1 MSKGAYSI
9 SIRQGKIATRHDRRE
24 YTPENTDERL
34 KIYNKTIVDLYANGK
49 SDEEVFNSFF
59 ADSVAEYNAKQKRN
73 DRKKKNYYEEINSE
87 KRAEKPFFE
96 YVIQIGNHEDNGITN
111 DDFDVDKWADDKSA
125 YDIDSVLNKSQ
136 SNAELRQILDAKM
149 AELPMKYP
157 NFRFSL
163 IQSHGDEPNG
173 TYHYHVKF
181 TPVATGYKKGMT
193 EQCSLSKALENMGY
207 KSEGADYAI
216 MQWQNDVKKD
226 IEEAMNVWGYEKAD
240 MENENDGMDMSLFK
254 LQTQKETLINQN
266 EALTFENQEL
276 KADNKNLFNLNLI
289 QKDKLTKATLQAQ
302 AITDNAKS
310 NAQKLELD
318 TKRRIQK
325 MTNAEKEK
333 LTQATILKEKAQAVL
348 QQATDALKAV
358 QNTPTDNP
366 RLEWMRTYKFSNG
379 RTPEDYY
386 RKDTREREKNNA
398 HTRLV
403 NAMKQMELL
412 NESWNDYNNQ
422 HDEELTL

>member
-1 MSKGAYSI
+1 MNKGAYSI
-9 SIRQGKIATRHDRRE
+9 SIRQGKLATRHDRRE

-34 KIYNKTIVDLYANGK
+34 QVYNKTVVDLYSDGK

-59 ADSVAEYNAKQKRN
+59 ADSVAEYNAKQKRK
-73 DRKKKNYYEEINSE
+73 DRKKKNYYEEIDSE
-87 KRAEKPFFE
+87 KRAEKPFYE
-96 YVIQIGNHEDNGITN
+96 YVIQIGNHEDNGVTN
-111 DDFDVDKWADDKSA
+111 NDFDVDKWGENKST

-207 KSEGADYAI
+207 KTEGADYAI
-216 MQWQNDVKKD
+216 TQWQSDVKKD
-226 IEEAMNVWGYEKAD
+226 IEEAMNALDYEKAD

-254 LQTQKETLINQN
+254 LQTQKATLLNQN
-266 EALTFENQEL
+266 EALNIENQEL
-276 KADNKNLFNLNLI
+276 KENNKNLFNLNLI
-289 QKDKLTKATLQAQ
+289 QKDKLAKATLQAQ
-302 AITDNAKS
+302 SITDNAKS

-318 TKRRIQK
+318 MKRRIQK
-325 MTNAEKEK
+325 MTNEEKEK
-333 LTQATILKEKAQAVL
+333 LTQATLLKEKAQSVL

-366 RLEWMRTYKFSNG
+366 RLEWMRTFKFSNG

-386 RKDTREREKNNA
+386 RRDTREREKNNA

>member
-34 KIYNKTIVDLYANGK
+34 KIYNKTIVDLYADGK

-59 ADSVAEYNAKQKRN
+59 ADSVDEYNAKQKRN

-87 KRAEKPFFE
+87 KRAEKPFYE

-111 DDFDVDKWADDKSA
+111 DDFDVEKWGTDKSA
-125 YDIDSVLNKSQ
+125 YDIDGVLNKSQ

-149 AELPMKYP
+149 AELPTRYP

-207 KSEGADYAI
+207 KTAGADYAI
-216 MQWQNDVKKD
+216 TQWQNDVKKD
-226 IEEAMNVWGYEKAD
+226 IEEAMNIRGYEKAD

-254 LQTQKETLINQN
+254 LQTQKETLLNQN
-266 EALTFENQEL
+266 ELLNVENQDL

-289 QKDKLTKATLQAQ
+289 QKDKLAKATLQAQ
-302 AITDNAKS
+302 AITDNAKN
-310 NAQKLELD
+310 NAQKLELEM
-318 TKRRIQK
+318 KRRIQK

-333 LTQATILKEKAQAVL
+333 LTQATLLKEKAQAVL
-348 QQATDALKAV
+348 QQANDTLKAI
-358 QNTPTDNP
+358 QATPTDNP
-366 RLEWMRTYKFSNG
+366 RLEWMRTFKFSNG

-386 RKDTREREKNNA
+386 RRDTREREKNNA
-398 HTRLV
+398 HTRLL

>member
-34 KIYNKTIVDLYANGK
+34 KIYNKTIVDLYADGK

-59 ADSVAEYNAKQKRN
+59 ADSVDEYNAKQKRN

-87 KRAEKPFFE
+87 KRAEKPFYE

-111 DDFDVDKWADDKSA
+111 DDFDVEKWGTDKSA
-125 YDIDSVLNKSQ
+125 YDIDGVLNKSQ

-149 AELPMKYP
+149 AELPTRYP

-163 IQSHGDEPNG
+163 IQSHGDEPSG
-173 TYHYHVKF
+173 TYHYHIKF
-181 TPVATGYKKGMT
+181 TPIATGYKKGMT

-207 KSEGADYAI
+207 KTEGADYAI
-216 MQWQNDVKKD
+216 TQWQNDVKKD
-226 IEEAMNVWGYEKAD
+226 IEEAMNALDYEKAD

-254 LQTQKETLINQN
+254 LQTQKATLLNQN
-266 EALTFENQEL
+266 EALNIENQEL
-276 KADNKNLFNLNLI
+276 KENNKNLFNLNLI
-289 QKDKLTKATLQAQ
+289 QKDKLAKATLQAQ
-302 AITDNAKS
+302 SITDNAKS
-310 NAQKLELD
+310 NAEKLELD

-325 MTNAEKEK
+325 MTNEEKEK
-333 LTQATILKEKAQAVL
+333 LTQATLLKEKAQAVL

-366 RLEWMRTYKFSNG
+366 RLEWMRTFKFSNG

-386 RKDTREREKNNA
+386 RRDTREREKNNA
-398 HTRLV
+398 HTRLI
-403 NAMKQMELL
+403 NAMKQINTSPEYL
-412 NESWNDYNNQ
+412 
-422 HDEELTL
+422 